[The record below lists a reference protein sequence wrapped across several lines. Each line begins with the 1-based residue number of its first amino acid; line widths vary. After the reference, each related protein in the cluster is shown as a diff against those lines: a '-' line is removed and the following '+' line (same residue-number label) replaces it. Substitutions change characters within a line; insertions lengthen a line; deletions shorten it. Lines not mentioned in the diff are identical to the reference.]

1 MQGFMHKIF
10 LFLSLVMNKRKIF
23 IVGVV
28 VVTILLS
35 SFTFYFYQVIYAPNF
50 LVEKESKSLYIPTG
64 ATFEDVQRLI
74 YDEGFVNDPVAFGIL
89 AKWMKY
95 PKLVKPGKYVI
106 TSNASNVEVIRKL
119 RVGDQVPVRITFN
132 NARLLED
139 MAEKLTVNLE
149 MSQDQLMESLRD
161 PKLLSEVGFD
171 AETVRCMFIPN
182 TYEVYWN
189 ISPNQLVERMADEY
203 NRFWTADRRQKA
215 DSLDLSLIEVT
226 VLASI
231 VQAETTYNSESPTV
245 AGLYINRLN
254 RKMPLQADPTLIYAA
269 GDFTI
274 KRVLNIHK
282 EIDSP
287 YNTYKYAGL
296 PPGPINFPSII
307 SIDAVLDY
315 EDHNYLYMC
324 AKEDFSGY
332 HNFASSLRQHY
343 INARKY
349 QNALNKAKLYR

>member
-1 MQGFMHKIF
+1 MDKIF

-35 SFTFYFYQVIYAPNF
+35 SFTFYFYQVIYSPNF
-50 LVEKESKSLYIPTG
+50 LIEKESRSLYIPTG
-64 ATFEDVQRLI
+64 ASFEDVQKII

-95 PKLVKPGKYVI
+95 PSLVKPGKFVI
-106 TSNASNVEVIRKL
+106 NANSSNVEVIRKL
-119 RVGDQVPVRITFN
+119 RIGDQVPVRITFS

-149 MSQDQLMESLRD
+149 MSQEQLMRTLRD
-161 PKLLSEVGFD
+161 PQILNSVGFD
-171 AETVRCMFIPN
+171 EETVRCMFIPN

-189 ISPNQLVERMADEY
+189 ISPQQLIERMSDEY
-203 NRFWTADRRQKA
+203 NRFWTTVRRAKA
-215 DSLDLSLIEVT
+215 DSLNLSLIEVT

-231 VQAETTYNSESPTV
+231 VQAETTYNIESPTV
-245 AGLYINRLN
+245 AGLYVNRLN
-254 RKMPLQADPTLIYAA
+254 RRMPLQADPTLIYAV

-282 EIDSP
+282 EIESP

-332 HNFASSLRQHY
+332 HNFASSLSQHN

-349 QNALNKAKLYR
+349 QEALNRAKLYR